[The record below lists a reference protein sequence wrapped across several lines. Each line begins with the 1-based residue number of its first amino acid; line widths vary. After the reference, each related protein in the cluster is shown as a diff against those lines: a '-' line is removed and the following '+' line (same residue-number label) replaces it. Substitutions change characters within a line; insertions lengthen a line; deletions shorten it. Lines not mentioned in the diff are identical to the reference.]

1 MGLWET
7 LKPKDIKKRL
17 LSFPAAFLTIGVAIG
32 MVLLFY
38 FFEEAIKSWGG
49 FFPLATPA
57 AAFPSALR
65 EGGGY
70 SVVAKR
76 P

>member
-1 MGLWET
+1 
-7 LKPKDIKKRL
+7 
-17 LSFPAAFLTIGVAIG
+17 

-57 AAFPSALR
+57 AAFRSALR